1 MEYEPDSRYEQLAG
15 IIRAQQFVID
25 ALTKALLAE
34 QAAHQE
40 TRYRAQHD
48 PLIPTMLNKAETE
61 GLISQCIERHDRLG
75 LFLLDLDNFK
85 RVNDT
90 LGHSKGDDL
99 LVRFGQLLNESF
111 QRATDEIALLAGQ
124 GRVGGDEFMVLI
136 DLTSDGGRREPDPE
150 KRMDSAYEA
159 LKRIETVMREEF
171 PEAAALGFGIS
182 VGGAWFDPRYP
193 ITAKTLRDQ
202 ADEAMYEEKSEPRR

>member
-61 GLISQCIERHDRLG
+61 GLISRCIERHDRLG
-75 LFLLDLDNFK
+75 LCGRQPLSVA
-85 RVNDT
+85 RRP
-90 LGHSKGDDL
+90 GDPA
-99 LVRFGQLLNESF
+99 R
-111 QRATDEIALLAGQ
+111 
-124 GRVGGDEFMVLI
+124 
-136 DLTSDGGRREPDPE
+136 GRR
-150 KRMDSAYEA
+150 RS
-159 LKRIETVMREEF
+159 RIRADDRF
-171 PEAAALGFGIS
+171 LADRP
-182 VGGAWFDPRYP
+182 VGA
-193 ITAKTLRDQ
+193 
-202 ADEAMYEEKSEPRR
+202 